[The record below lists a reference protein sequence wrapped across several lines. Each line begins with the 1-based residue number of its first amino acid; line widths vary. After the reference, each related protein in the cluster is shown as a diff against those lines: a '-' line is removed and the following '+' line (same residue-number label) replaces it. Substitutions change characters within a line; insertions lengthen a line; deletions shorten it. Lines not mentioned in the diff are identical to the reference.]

1 MKLDEIIKS
10 AAQLRD
16 HVQAAIEEFEGEAPH
31 LCNAAGHLSQAV
43 TNLEGQI
50 AAEAAQAKAAAEAT
64 PAAAK

>member
-16 HVQAAIEEFEGEAPH
+16 HVQAALEETEGQTPH

-43 TNLEGQI
+43 TNLEGHLI
-50 AAEAAQAKAAAEAT
+50 LLAAAVKTKE
-64 PAAAK
+64 AAAKKTGA